1 MKTMSGETLG
11 GIVFLFVVVAV
22 LAFLFRRI
30 STTKRVT
37 VAEQVLLDGPPEA
50 LADEISRAL
59 SSIPGVT
66 VGVAGIGRYLVSIRR
81 CPAWVIIPVLLVFPV
96 GIVLAFVIKEDV
108 VLEVNVYDRS
118 PGTLLQL
125 LGQTDQNILNRL
137 RAAVATIPVA

>member
-1 MKTMSGETLG
+1 MKMTGETLG
-11 GIVFLFVVVAV
+11 GIAFLLAVVAL

-37 VAEQVLLDGPPEA
+37 VAEQILLDGPPEVLAEEITQA
-50 LADEISRAL
+50 LR
-59 SSIPGVT
+59 SIPGVT
-66 VGVAGIGRYLVSIRR
+66 VGVAGLGRYVVSIRR
-81 CPAWVIIPVLLVFPV
+81 SPAWVVIPVLLMFPV

-125 LGQTDQNILNRL
+125 LGQTDQNILDRL
-137 RAAVATIPVA
+137 RAAVAAISVA

>member
-1 MKTMSGETLG
+1 MGGETLG
-11 GIVFLFVVVAV
+11 GIAFLLVVVAL

-37 VAEQVLLDGPPEA
+37 VAEQILLDGPPEA
-50 LADEISRAL
+50 LADEIPRAL

-66 VGVAGIGRYLVSIRR
+66 VGVAGRGSYLVSIRR
-81 CPAWVIIPVLLVFPV
+81 CPTWVIIPVLLVFPV
-96 GIVLAFVIKEDV
+96 GLVLAFVIREDV
-108 VLEVNVYDRS
+108 VLEVHVYDRS

-137 RAAVATIPVA
+137 RAAVSAIPVA